1 MQSAERQRDFTSTG
15 NARRQAAHGPTAGHY
30 RDDPVYNG
38 TDRRGP
44 VGAIER
50 RCSDTQFVV
59 LAILRGAVD
68 QQLELLRER
77 QLAGRSAEQAR
88 QAGAIGT
95 TASGTP
101 EETESLART
110 VRPVATATK
119 KRGRSHHCTSGA
131 TRSPEENRFRKQSPG
146 KDGSRFK
153 RREFW
158 ISHQSQYQ
166 AADGVARDYQQ
177 RPKSNDQGRD
187 HQWTDTLDDLRGNDD
202 DYDDDRQPGHPC

>member
-1 MQSAERQRDFTSTG
+1 MQSTERQRDFTSTG
-15 NARRQAAHGPTAGHY
+15 DARWQATHGPTAGYY
-30 RDDPVYNG
+30 RDDPVHNG
-38 TDRRGP
+38 T
-44 VGAIER
+44 VEC
-50 RCSDTQFVV
+50 RCSDAQFVV

-77 QLAGRSAEQAR
+77 KLAGRSAEQAR
-88 QAGAIGT
+88 QAGTIGT

-110 VRPVATATK
+110 IRQVAAATK

-131 TRSPEENRFRKQSPG
+131 TRSPEENRLREQSPG

-158 ISHQSQYQ
+158 IPHQSQYQ
-166 AADGVARDYQQ
+166 AADGVAGDYQQ
-177 RPKSNDQGRD
+177 RQSNDQDRD
-187 HQWTDTLDDLRGNDD
+187 HQWTDTPDDLRGNDD
-202 DYDDDRQPGHPC
+202 DNDDDWQPSPC